1 MKKEVRGRFPCYT
14 QRLTEDAFPRDMPED
29 LHPDLRGRWLL
40 EYFGPPNM
48 KDAIDEMLRTDT
60 SNGCLGFV
68 EDYYRIAQYVAT
80 LDCRATIVDV
90 GCAAGL
96 QQVFF
101 SQFATYVGI
110 DQYLD
115 KSIKA
120 LQPNAQFVEGN
131 FAKLVESEAFVIEPT
146 MFGIANRSLLYQNNN
161 EASIAAF
168 KQFHRLV
175 MA

>member
-1 MKKEVRGRFPCYT
+1 MKKEVRGKFPFYS

-29 LHPDLRGRWLL
+29 LHPDMRGRWLL
-40 EYFGPPNM
+40 EYYGPPNM

-68 EDYYRIAQYVAT
+68 EDYFRIGQYVAT
-80 LDCRATIVDV
+80 LDCRTTIVDV

-101 SQFATYVGI
+101 SQFAAYIGI

-115 KSIKA
+115 KSVKA
-120 LQPNAQFVEGN
+120 LQPNARFIEGN
-131 FAKLVESEAFVIEPT
+131 FATLVKAKSFVIEPT
-146 MFGIANRSLLYQNNN
+146 MFGIANRSLLYQDDN

-168 KQFHRLV
+168 KGFKRLV

>member
-1 MKKEVRGRFPCYT
+1 MKKEVRGRFPLFS
-14 QRLTEDAFPRDMPED
+14 QRLTEDAFPRDMPDD

-40 EYFGPPNM
+40 EYYGPPNM
-48 KDAIDEMLRTDT
+48 KDAIDEMLRIDT

-68 EDYYRIAQYVAT
+68 EDYFRIGQFVAT
-80 LDCRATIVDV
+80 LDCRTTIVDV

-101 SQFATYVGI
+101 SHFSAYIGI
-110 DQYLD
+110 DQSLD
-115 KSIKA
+115 KSVKS
-120 LQPNAQFVEGN
+120 LQPNARFIEGN
-131 FAKLVESEAFVIEPT
+131 FAKLVEAESFVIEPT
-146 MFGIANRSLLYQNNN
+146 MFGIANRSLLYQNDN

-168 KQFHRLV
+168 KRFNRLM